1 MTLDGR
7 SKPTCALYLAEVE
20 VGVGVGVGGS
30 EAHLAAVSAQDG
42 VAHELLGVELQLV
55 GVLQGA
61 LGAHLLNALLT

>member
-1 MTLDGR
+1 MGGQSPPAPSIYT
-7 SKPTCALYLAEVE
+7 EVE
-20 VGVGVGVGGS
+20 VGVGVGGS

>member
-1 MTLDGR
+1 MTLEGT
-7 SKPTCALYLAEVE
+7 SKPACALYLAEVE
-20 VGVGVGVGGS
+20 VGVGVGGS